1 MEKMILPYKHKKD
14 CCACGVCALVC
25 PHGAITMRTD
35 EEGFVYP
42 YVNEEKCVS
51 CGLCE
56 KMCAFQ
62 NKRETNEPIK
72 VYALARKDAI
82 SLKKS
87 ASGGAFAGLAE
98 QWIEQGGVVFGASLR
113 KCNGKLVPCHVSAQK
128 KEDLFP
134 LLGSKYVQSD
144 LGQTFLETK
153 ELLEHG
159 RKVLFSGT
167 PCQIAALKNWLRK
180 DYSELLTI
188 DLVCHG
194 VPNAVMFQDYIEIE
208 SKKVG
213 HIAEDFRFRDK
224 EMGWGLNA
232 KLIYS
237 NNSEQHSVCIPS
249 HNSSFYELFLRGE
262 IYREN
267 CYSCPY
273 ANSHRPGDMTI
284 GDYWGIEK
292 QHPEYLK
299 PEGTLDCE
307 EGVSLLIIN
316 TKKGAEAFEKFGSV
330 FKYYPSIFEKAAKY
344 NEQLNNPSQAGS
356 NRSKIL
362 MLYRDKG
369 YEAVDRWFINS
380 EKKEKIKEGIL
391 YHIHNDIPEPV
402 RNIVKKIVRR

>member
-1 MEKMILPYKHKKD
+1 MILPYKHKKD

-25 PHGAITMRTD
+25 PHGAITMRAD
-35 EEGFVYP
+35 EDGFVYP
-42 YVNEEKCVS
+42 YVNEEKCIS

-194 VPNAVMFQDYIEIE
+194 VPNAVMFQDYLEIE
-208 SKKVG
+208 GKKVG

>member
-25 PHGAITMRTD
+25 PHGAITMRAD
-35 EEGFVYP
+35 EDGFVYP
-42 YVNEEKCVS
+42 YVNEEKCIS

-194 VPNAVMFQDYIEIE
+194 VPNAVMFQDYLEIE
-208 SKKVG
+208 GKKVG

>member
-1 MEKMILPYKHKKD
+1 MPYKHKKD

-25 PHGAITMRTD
+25 PHGAITMRAD
-35 EEGFVYP
+35 EDGFVYP
-42 YVNEEKCVS
+42 YVNEEKCIS

-194 VPNAVMFQDYIEIE
+194 VPNAVMFQDYLEIE
-208 SKKVG
+208 GKKVG

>member
-1 MEKMILPYKHKKD
+1 MILPYKHKKD

-25 PHGAITMRTD
+25 PHGAITMRAD
-35 EEGFVYP
+35 EDGFVYP
-42 YVNEEKCVS
+42 YVNEEKCIS

-194 VPNAVMFQDYIEIE
+194 VPNAVMFQDYLEIE
-208 SKKVG
+208 GKKVG

-292 QHPEYLK
+292 QHPKYLK

>member
-25 PHGAITMRTD
+25 PHGAITMRAD
-35 EEGFVYP
+35 EDGFVYP
-42 YVNEEKCVS
+42 YVNEEKCIS

>member
-1 MEKMILPYKHKKD
+1 MPYKHKKD

-25 PHGAITMRTD
+25 PHGAITMRAD
-35 EEGFVYP
+35 EDGFVYP
-42 YVNEEKCVS
+42 YVNEEKCIS

>member
-1 MEKMILPYKHKKD
+1 MNELTLFENKKD

-25 PHGAITMRTD
+25 PHGAITMRAD

-42 YVNEEKCVS
+42 YVNEEKCIS
-51 CGLCE
+51 CGLCK

-72 VYALARKDAI
+72 AYALARKDAI

-87 ASGGAFAGLAE
+87 ASGGVFAGLAE

-113 KCNGKLVPCHVSAQK
+113 KCNGKLVPCHVSAQS
-128 KEDLFP
+128 KEELFP
-134 LLGSKYVQSD
+134 LLGSKYVKSD

-153 ELLEHG
+153 ELLENG

-194 VPNAVMFQDYIEIE
+194 VPDSAMFCDYIEVE
-208 SKKVG
+208 SKKIG
-213 HIAEDFRFRDK
+213 HTIEDFRFRDK
-224 EMGWGLNA
+224 EKGWGMNA

-237 NNSEQHSVCIPS
+237 EKGQQCSVCIPS
-249 HNSSFYELFLRGE
+249 NSSSFYELFLRGE

-316 TKKGAEAFEKFGSV
+316 TKKGEEAFEKFSSA
-330 FKYYPSIFEKAAKY
+330 FKYYPSTFEKAAEY
-344 NEQLNNPSQAGS
+344 NGQLDHPSRPGS
-356 NRSKIL
+356 KRREIL
-362 MLYRDKG
+362 DLYRDKG
-369 YEAVDRWFINS
+369 YKAVDRWVVMGK
-380 EKKEKIKEGIL
+380 KKEKIKDGIL